1 MKADRASWTS
11 LAAAANRAIHL
22 IADDPAAILRDE
34 LALRFIG
41 KEAED
46 ALRANAAAF
55 RTREHGTLRTLAVI
69 RNRYAEDRLRDA
81 TARGIRQY
89 VILGAGLD
97 SFAFREPELMQR
109 LRVFEVDH
117 PATQE
122 SKRERLSKLGVAVP
136 SSLVF
141 APVDFETEALAQ
153 GLERV
158 GFRRD
163 EPTFFSWLGV
173 TLYLTDAAI
182 ASTLEFVASC
192 AVGSEIVFEYAL
204 PLHALDDEDRAL
216 LQSSIERC
224 AARGEPFISSF
235 EPAPLAQRL
244 RSMGFSETADFG
256 SAEAQQR
263 YLAGRSDSLWFSD
276 MAHLMWARR

>member
-11 LAAAANRAIHL
+11 LGAAANRAIHL
-22 IADDPAAILRDE
+22 IADDPPALLRDE

-46 ALRANAAAF
+46 ALRTNAAAF
-55 RTREHGTLRTLAVI
+55 RTREHATLRTLAVI
-69 RNRYAEDRLRDA
+69 RQRYAEDRLRDA
-81 TARGIRQY
+81 VARGVRQY
-89 VILGAGLD
+89 VMLGAGLD
-97 SFAFREPELMQR
+97 SFAFRERELADR
-109 LRVFEVDH
+109 LTVFEVDH

-122 SKRERLSKLGVAVP
+122 SKRERLSKLDVALP
-136 SSLVF
+136 PSLVF
-141 APVDFETEALAQ
+141 APVDFETESLAR

-158 GFRRD
+158 GFHRD
-163 EPTFFSWLGV
+163 AAAFFSWLGV
-173 TLYLTDAAI
+173 TLYLTDPAI
-182 ASTLEFVASC
+182 ESTLEFVASC
-192 AVGSEIVFEYAL
+192 AAGSEIVFEYAL
-204 PLHALDDEDRAL
+204 PLHALNDEDRAL

-224 AARGEPFISSF
+224 AARGEPFISFF

-244 RSMGFSETADFG
+244 RSMGFTETADFG
-256 SAEAQQR
+256 SAEAQAR